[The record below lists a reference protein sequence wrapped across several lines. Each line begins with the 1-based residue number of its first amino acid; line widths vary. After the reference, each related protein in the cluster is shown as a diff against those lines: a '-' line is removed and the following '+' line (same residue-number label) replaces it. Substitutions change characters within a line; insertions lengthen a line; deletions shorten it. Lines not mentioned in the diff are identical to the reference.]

1 MSQLRLPG
9 GDGGRPP
16 MRFLA
21 FMGFCLELMM
31 GTLFYGIYTDTIG
44 LMSNVYLSELPGI
57 GQLFG
62 LIDEEMT
69 VSHLLAAMLAFFSCA
84 VPVYIWSVILNEKIY
99 EEPRAWL
106 SKPLNQ
112 IKAGFMLFI
121 FVLVFALEVTN
132 QYTLIA
138 QHKNAGPLPTG
149 DDGDLS
155 DARSEALQRGRGGF
169 QRRSGVGV
177 VHDRSERPVEVE
189 REHRVPT
196 GERRE
201 SFPAG
206 FGQSV
211 VDPRHVRV
219 EERG

>member
-1 MSQLRLPG
+1 MAQLRLPS
-9 GDGGRPP
+9 GDGGGQPKRL
-16 MRFLA
+16 LA
-21 FMGFCLELMM
+21 FMGGCLELAM

-84 VPVYIWSVILNEKIY
+84 VPIYIWSVILNEKIY

-121 FVLVFALEVTN
+121 FILVFALEVTN
-132 QYTLIA
+132 LYTLIA

-149 DDGDLS
+149 DDGEMLS
-155 DARSEALQRGRGGF
+155 YLADNAGLGIFVSAL
-169 QRRSGVGV
+169 VAIINTV
-177 VHDRSERPVEVE
+177 IAMLTVKAIH
-189 REHRVPT
+189 
-196 GERRE
+196 
-201 SFPAG
+201 SFK
-206 FGQSV
+206 SSW
-211 VDPRHVRV
+211 
-219 EERG
+219 E